1 MTREHH
7 LIIFSYCHTSQEHL
21 YGHLRS
27 GECNFS
33 QAIEYEQI
41 SHLRLLS
48 LFFFLWHIQ
57 RLPYIKKIHQQ
68 RYFTMVRLNYLFN
81 FTLF

>member
-7 LIIFSYCHTSQEHL
+7 LIIFGYCHTSQEHL

-41 SHLRLLS
+41 SHLRLLP
-48 LFFFLWHIQ
+48 LFFLWHIQ
-57 RLPYIKKIHQQ
+57 RLPYINKIHQL
-68 RYFTMVRLNYLFN
+68 RYFTMVRRSYLFN